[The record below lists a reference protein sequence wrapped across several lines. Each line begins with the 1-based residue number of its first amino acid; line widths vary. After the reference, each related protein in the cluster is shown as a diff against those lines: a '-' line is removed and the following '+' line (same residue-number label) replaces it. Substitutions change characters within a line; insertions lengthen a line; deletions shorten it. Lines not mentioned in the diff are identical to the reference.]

1 MKSTNKVNHHLEE
14 LKRSNKYPMN
24 ELKRSN
30 KKSRNS
36 KKIKK
41 SHRKT
46 HKKSNKNNDEVRKT
60 LWEKIEKGLDK
71 KRMEFKIKKRS
82 LTIELIISCMHMVI
96 ESIKEEHAEQ
106 DHTKQDQLIEYFM
119 EAFNQE
125 IILNEQIIQSGSYTR
140 SWEYVASAIIINTT
154 DPIQFISKEE
164 LSKIST
170 VEIREYK

>member
-1 MKSTNKVNHHLEE
+1 MNKPKNL
-14 LKRSNKYPMN
+14 NKEN
-24 ELKRSN
+24 R
-30 KKSRNS
+30 SRNS

-41 SHRKT
+41 NHKRT
-46 HKKSNKNNDEVRKT
+46 HKKSNKNNNDEVRKT

-71 KRMEFKIKKRS
+71 KRMEFKIKKRL

-154 DPIQFISKEE
+154 DPIQFISEEE
-164 LSKIST
+164 LSKILT

>member
-1 MKSTNKVNHHLEE
+1 MKSTNKPI
-14 LKRSNKYPMN
+14 RSTNNYSMNK
-24 ELKRSN
+24 E

-36 KKIKK
+36 KKIKRNYTRT
-41 SHRKT
+41 S
-46 HKKSNKNNDEVRKT
+46 KKSNKNNNDEVRKT

-71 KRMEFKIKKRS
+71 KRMEFKIKKRL

-125 IILNEQIIQSGSYTR
+125 IILNEQIIQSGSFTR

-154 DPIQFISKEE
+154 EPIYFITEEE
-164 LSKIST
+164 LSKIPT
-170 VEIREYK
+170 VEIREYE

>member
-1 MKSTNKVNHHLEE
+1 MNKPKNL
-14 LKRSNKYPMN
+14 NKEN
-24 ELKRSN
+24 R
-30 KKSRNS
+30 SRNS

-41 SHRKT
+41 NHKRT
-46 HKKSNKNNDEVRKT
+46 YKKSNKNNNDEVRKT

-71 KRMEFKIKKRS
+71 KRMEFKIKKRL

-106 DHTKQDQLIEYFM
+106 DHIKQDQLIEYFM

-140 SWEYVASAIIINTT
+140 SWEYVTSAIIINTT
-154 DPIQFISKEE
+154 DPIQFISEE
-164 LSKIST
+164 EHHQRHNIKIF
-170 VEIREYK
+170 YKDIEVISYIKRKNVSILQQ

>member
-1 MKSTNKVNHHLEE
+1 MNKPKNLNKEN
-14 LKRSNKYPMN
+14 RS
-24 ELKRSN
+24 RS
-30 KKSRNS
+30 S

-41 SHRKT
+41 NHRKT
-46 HKKSNKNNDEVRKT
+46 HKKSNKNNNDEVRKT

-71 KRMEFKIKKRS
+71 KRMEFKIKKRL
-82 LTIELIISCMHMVI
+82 LTIELLISCMHMVI
-96 ESIKEEHAEQ
+96 ESIKEEHI
-106 DHTKQDQLIEYFM
+106 KQDQLIEYFM

-154 DPIQFISKEE
+154 DPIQFISEEE
-164 LSKIST
+164 LSKIPT